1 MNVSIL
7 NEPHDSDDHDDLHV
21 KGALANK
28 DTAIES
34 ALDSGQAGSA
44 QQAVSSATGFPMRNN
59 RALRVLFAVDSQFP
73 RLGGAENQALK
84 LANALREQG
93 VQIVFV
99 APRVDKSQPL
109 DEQYQGFGITRIDYP
124 QVRWLGSLVL
134 LVRFARYLINHAGQ
148 FDAVHVHI
156 THLMAAAAGYAR
168 NRSGLPV
175 TTKISGFYEFEG
187 GVLDPAARY
196 KPLNLLIR
204 RGLMK
209 VDYVQTISRQT
220 RQKLLDAGFT
230 GQQIQFIPNGIDL
243 HEVPGGLPSTERLRI
258 GYCGRLREIKGVHV
272 LLDSF
277 AQLKAARP
285 EKNLQLVIAGSGDTR
300 PALEAQA
307 RELGIDADIDWL
319 GMIDDTSEFFRSIH
333 VYVQPSFAEGL
344 PNSVMEAMAAERPV
358 VASDIGGNNDLID
371 DGVSGVLFPKG
382 DAAALSDQLGRLLD
396 DPQQCQQLARAGRA
410 LMIEQYGFASITRKL
425 AVLYLDE

>member
-1 MNVSIL
+1 VTSL
-7 NEPHDSDDHDDLHV
+7 NESSHAEDQDDLHL
-21 KGALANK
+21 KGAVANK
-28 DTAIES
+28 DSDE
-34 ALDSGQAGSA
+34 AGSA
-44 QQAVSSATGFPMRNN
+44 AQAALSVSGFPMRNN
-59 RALRVLFAVDSQFP
+59 RALRVLYAVDSKFP

-84 LANALREQG
+84 LANALRGQG
-93 VQIVFV
+93 VQVAFV

-109 DEQYQGFGITRIDYP
+109 DELYQGFSITRIDYP
-124 QVRWLGSLVL
+124 TVRWLGSLVL
-134 LVRFARYLINHAGQ
+134 MVRCARYLIKHAEHY
-148 FDAVHVHI
+148 DAVHVHI

-168 NRSGLPV
+168 SRSGLPV
-175 TTKISGFYEFEG
+175 ITKISGFYEFEG
-187 GVLDPAARY
+187 GVLDPSARY

-204 RGLMK
+204 RGLVK

-243 HEVPGGLPSTERLRI
+243 HEVPGSLPSAEPLRI

-272 LLDSF
+272 LLDGF
-277 AQLKAARP
+277 ALLKAAHP
-285 EKNLQLVIAGSGDTR
+285 QKNLQLVIAGSGETR

-307 RELGIDADIDWL
+307 RDLGIDADIDWL
-319 GMIDDTSEFFRSIH
+319 GTIDDTCEFFRSIH
-333 VYVQPSFAEGL
+333 LYVQPSFAEGL

-358 VASDIGGNNDLID
+358 IASDIGGNNDLID

-382 DAAALSDQLGRLLD
+382 DATALSTHLGRLLD
-396 DPQQCQQLARAGRA
+396 DPQQCRQLASAGRA
-410 LMIEQYGFASITRKL
+410 LMVEQYGFESITRKL